1 MTRLLLGFLC
11 AFMLTFAVGCGGGS
25 TEPTV
30 ITGDQ
35 TDEQLEQQTEDY
47 EAEMEGETIEGDG

>member
-1 MTRLLLGFLC
+1 MTRLLLGFFC

-35 TDEQLEQQTEDY
+35 TDEQLQQATDDY
-47 EAEMEGETIEGDG
+47 ESEMESEAVEGDG